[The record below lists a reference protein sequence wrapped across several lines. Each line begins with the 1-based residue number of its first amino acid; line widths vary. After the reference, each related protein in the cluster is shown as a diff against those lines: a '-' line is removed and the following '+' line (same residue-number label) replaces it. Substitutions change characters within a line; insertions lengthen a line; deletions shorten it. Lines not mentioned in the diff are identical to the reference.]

1 LRYDI
6 IVDVYD
12 KVEATTKRLEMT
24 DLLVNLLKET
34 PREVIDKVVY
44 LTQGKLYPDY
54 IGVELGVAEKLALKA
69 IATVTGQPEE
79 QVENHY
85 KKTGDLGETAEK
97 LLARKTQ
104 LALFQKPLTVEA
116 VYDAF
121 DKIAHASGPGSI
133 DVKIKLLCSLLN
145 DATPKEAKYI
155 LRMALGKLRLGVA
168 DMTILD
174 SLAIAYAG
182 GKEAREDLERA
193 YNLSSDLG
201 YVARTVAH
209 EGIQGIRRFKVT
221 VGKPIRPMLAERLSS
236 AAEILEKLGGRG
248 SVEYK
253 YDGLR
258 LQAHISTNQITL
270 FSRRLENVTSQ
281 FPDAAQLI
289 RGSVKVKD
297 AIIEGECVALDPDT
311 GDMQPFQMISQRR
324 GRKYEIEK
332 MAEEIPVG
340 VFLFDLLYVKGKDY
354 TLRPYLERRKE
365 LSKIATESERVKIAQ
380 QLITDKPDELDR
392 YMDQAVSEGCEGLMV
407 KSVGPDSVYK
417 AGARGWTWIK
427 YKREYKSEMTDTVD
441 LVVVGAF
448 YGRGR
453 RAGTY
458 GALLLAAYDE
468 DRDVFRTVCKCG
480 SGFTDKDLAE
490 LPKMLKPYEIK
501 HKHARIDS
509 KLNADVWFSPS
520 LVLEVIGAEITL
532 SPIHTTCLNAIRQG
546 SGLAIRFPRFTG
558 NYRSDK
564 APEDGTTTKEIMEMY
579 ESQLKK
585 ISKET

>member
-1 LRYDI
+1 MRYNL
-6 IVDVYD
+6 IVDAYE
-12 KVEATTKRLEMT
+12 KIEATTKRLEMT
-24 DLLVNLLKET
+24 DLLVNLLKKT
-34 PREVIDKVVY
+34 SKEVLDKVVY

-54 IGVELGVAEKLALKA
+54 IGIELGVAEKLALKA
-69 IATVTGQPEE
+69 MAIITGQPEE
-79 QVENHY
+79 QVERNY
-85 KKTGDLGETAEK
+85 KITGDLGKTAEK
-97 LLARKTQ
+97 LLARRAQMSLLK
-104 LALFQKPLTVEA
+104 KPLTVEA

-121 DKIAHASGPGSI
+121 DKMAHASGPGSI

-145 DATPKEAKYI
+145 DATPKEAKYT

-201 YVARTVAH
+201 YVARTVAY
-209 EGIQGIRRFKVT
+209 EGIEGVRGFRIA

-248 SVEYK
+248 SAEYK

-258 LQAHISTNQITL
+258 LQAHISANKISL

-289 RGSVKVKD
+289 GKSTKLKD

-332 MAEEIPVG
+332 MTEEIPIG
-340 VFLFDLLYVKGKDY
+340 VFLFDLLYAKGKDY
-354 TLRPYLERRKE
+354 TLRPYPERRRE
-365 LSKIATESERVKIAQ
+365 LSRIVAENERVKIAQ
-380 QLITDKPDELDR
+380 QLITDNPEELDR
-392 YMDQAVSEGCEGLMV
+392 YMDQAISEGCEGLMV

-417 AGARGWTWIK
+417 AGARGWMWIK

-441 LVVVGAF
+441 LAVVGAF

-453 RAGTY
+453 RAGSY

-468 DRDVFRTVCKCG
+468 DGDIFRTVCKCG

-501 HKHARIDS
+501 HKHARVDS
-509 KLNADVWFSPS
+509 KLTADVWFSPS

-532 SPIHTTCLNAIRQG
+532 SPIHTTCLNAVRQG

-558 NYRSDK
+558 NYRADK
-564 APEDGTTTKEIMEMY
+564 APEDGTTAKEVMEMY
-579 ESQLKK
+579 QSQLKK

>member
-1 LRYDI
+1 LRYNL
-6 IVDVYD
+6 IVDAYE
-12 KVEATTKRLEMT
+12 KIEATTKRLEMT
-24 DLLVNLLKET
+24 DLLVNLLKKT
-34 PREVIDKVVY
+34 SKEVLDKVVY

-54 IGVELGVAEKLALKA
+54 IGIELGVAEKLALKA
-69 IATVTGQPEE
+69 MAIITGQPEE
-79 QVENHY
+79 QVERNY
-85 KKTGDLGETAEK
+85 KITGDLGKTAEK
-97 LLARKTQ
+97 LLARRAQMSLLK
-104 LALFQKPLTVEA
+104 KPLTVEA

-121 DKIAHASGPGSI
+121 DKMAHASGPGSI

-145 DATPKEAKYI
+145 DATPKEAKYT

-201 YVARTVAH
+201 YVARTVAY
-209 EGIQGIRRFKVT
+209 EGIEGVRGFRIA

-248 SVEYK
+248 SAEYK

-258 LQAHISTNQITL
+258 LQAHISANKISL

-289 RGSVKVKD
+289 GKSTKLKD

-332 MAEEIPVG
+332 MTEEIPIG
-340 VFLFDLLYVKGKDY
+340 VFLFDLLYAKGKDY
-354 TLRPYLERRKE
+354 TLRPYPERRRE
-365 LSKIATESERVKIAQ
+365 LSRIVAENERVKIAQ
-380 QLITDKPDELDR
+380 QLITDNPEELDR
-392 YMDQAVSEGCEGLMV
+392 YMDQAISEGCEGLMV

-417 AGARGWTWIK
+417 AGARGWMWIK

-441 LVVVGAF
+441 LAVVGAF

-453 RAGTY
+453 RAGSY

-468 DRDVFRTVCKCG
+468 DGDIFRTVCKCG

-501 HKHARIDS
+501 HKHARVDS
-509 KLNADVWFSPS
+509 KLTADVWFSPS

-532 SPIHTTCLNAIRQG
+532 SPIHTTCLNAVRQG

-558 NYRSDK
+558 NYRADK
-564 APEDGTTTKEIMEMY
+564 APEDGTTAKEVMEMY
-579 ESQLKK
+579 QSQLKK

>member
-1 LRYDI
+1 LRYNL
-6 IVDVYD
+6 IVDAYE
-12 KVEATTKRLEMT
+12 KIEATTKRLEMT
-24 DLLVNLLKET
+24 DLLVNLLKKT
-34 PREVIDKVVY
+34 SKEVLDKVVY

-54 IGVELGVAEKLALKA
+54 IGIELGVAEKLALKA
-69 IATVTGQPEE
+69 MAIITGQPEE
-79 QVENHY
+79 QVERNY
-85 KKTGDLGETAEK
+85 KITGDLGKTAEK
-97 LLARKTQ
+97 LLARRAQMSLLK
-104 LALFQKPLTVEA
+104 KPLTVEA

-121 DKIAHASGPGSI
+121 DKMAHASGPGSI

-145 DATPKEAKYI
+145 DATPKEAKYT

-201 YVARTVAH
+201 YVARTVAY
-209 EGIQGIRRFKVT
+209 EGIEGVRGFRIA

-248 SVEYK
+248 SAEYK

-258 LQAHISTNQITL
+258 LQAHISANKISL

-289 RGSVKVKD
+289 GKSTKLKD

-332 MAEEIPVG
+332 MTEEIPIG
-340 VFLFDLLYVKGKDY
+340 VFLFDLLYAKGKDY
-354 TLRPYLERRKE
+354 TLRPYPERRRE
-365 LSKIATESERVKIAQ
+365 LSRIVAENERVKIAQ
-380 QLITDKPDELDR
+380 QLITDNPEELDR
-392 YMDQAVSEGCEGLMV
+392 YMDQAISEGCEGLMV

-417 AGARGWTWIK
+417 AGARGWMWIK

-441 LVVVGAF
+441 LAVVGAF

-453 RAGTY
+453 RAGSY

-468 DRDVFRTVCKCG
+468 DGDIFRTVCKCG

-501 HKHARIDS
+501 HKHARVDS
-509 KLNADVWFSPS
+509 KLTADVWFSPS

-532 SPIHTTCLNAIRQG
+532 SPIHTTCLNVIRQG

-558 NYRSDK
+558 NYRADK
-564 APEDGTTTKEIMEMY
+564 APEDGTTAKEVMEMY
-579 ESQLKK
+579 RSQLKK
-585 ISKET
+585 ISKEA